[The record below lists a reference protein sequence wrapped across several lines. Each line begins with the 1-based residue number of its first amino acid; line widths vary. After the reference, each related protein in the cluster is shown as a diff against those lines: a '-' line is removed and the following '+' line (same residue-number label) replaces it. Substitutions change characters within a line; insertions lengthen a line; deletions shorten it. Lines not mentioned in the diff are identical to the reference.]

1 MNSIFI
7 NLMKI
12 FVIKNIILLI
22 LLKIIVCSDIIK
34 EKEFFQIQTNSSDYK
49 LFSLDENKNKFDN
62 LYIQIILCNDFESDA
77 HISVINQDDEEIFGT
92 DVIGSRTLFV
102 NITDHIDNN
111 FTINGTSSNMY
122 VQYQYVKGNRSIIL
136 AKGVIKDYNFT
147 EKSISFNL
155 YPVFN
160 NTNTTY
166 DLYFIGKLDIYDICQ
181 KLEYVLKNTPIST
194 VSSKAIDYFN
204 LTFNDVN
211 YNHGYYLL
219 KGNNVDDVSY
229 TYFYKGINIV
239 KRKGPFNTVKNQFFQ
254 IKTESEEYY
263 SLFTASENTENKKFM
278 NIQIILCNNESKS
291 HFSLIDENNYDIY
304 ETDIIGSKQQ
314 YINLLN
320 SKNITIMA
328 TSPKMYFQYQYVDN
342 DPFIFP
348 FGQINS
354 FDSNLNFHYL
364 HFNMTPVVENSHSI
378 YELYFEEK
386 LNFTN
391 ICDKLEYTLNNT
403 PISRLNISGI
413 NITDFNFTYDL
424 KADTEK
430 NVDGNAFIK
439 SNNINE
445 TNYAYFYDSINLTV
459 NYQETNS
466 SSVLMYIL
474 IIVGCCLLIVTILLI
489 VKYKDKICKKDT
501 EDPSNK
507 DLIPK
512 SLT

>member
-1 MNSIFI
+1 MI
-7 NLMKI
+7 
-12 FVIKNIILLI
+12 
-22 LLKIIVCSDIIK
+22 
-34 EKEFFQIQTNSSDYK
+34 
-49 LFSLDENKNKFDN
+49 
-62 LYIQIILCNDFESDA
+62 
-77 HISVINQDDEEIFGT
+77 
-92 DVIGSRTLFV
+92 
-102 NITDHIDNN
+102 
-111 FTINGTSSNMY
+111 
-122 VQYQYVKGNRSIIL
+122 
-136 AKGVIKDYNFT
+136 
-147 EKSISFNL
+147 
-155 YPVFN
+155 
-160 NTNTTY
+160 
-166 DLYFIGKLDIYDICQ
+166 
-181 KLEYVLKNTPIST
+181 
-194 VSSKAIDYFN
+194 
-204 LTFNDVN
+204 
-211 YNHGYYLL
+211 
-219 KGNNVDDVSY
+219 
-229 TYFYKGINIV
+229 
-239 KRKGPFNTVKNQFFQ
+239 
-254 IKTESEEYY
+254 
-263 SLFTASENTENKKFM
+263 
-278 NIQIILCNNESKS
+278 
-291 HFSLIDENNYDIY
+291 
-304 ETDIIGSKQQ
+304 
-314 YINLLN
+314 
-320 SKNITIMA
+320 
-328 TSPKMYFQYQYVDN
+328 
-342 DPFIFP
+342 
-348 FGQINS
+348 
-354 FDSNLNFHYL
+354 
-364 HFNMTPVVENSHSI
+364 PVVENSHSI